1 MTNDMTVQTSGPA
14 LRIGLI
20 GAGKMAVNHL
30 RAIQGSD
37 LARVVGIADPAVD
50 PSVLDGLIP
59 KDAKI
64 FSTAEELLDEI
75 KLDVVHIVTPPT
87 PMWRSRGSRCSRA
100 PTSTLRSRLR

>member
-30 RAIQGSD
+30 RAIQGSG

-50 PSVLDGLIP
+50 HQVLDGLIP

-64 FSTAEELLDEI
+64 SRPRKSSSMRLSPMSST
-75 KLDVVHIVTPPT
+75 
-87 PMWRSRGSRCSRA
+87 S
-100 PTSTLRSRLR
+100 